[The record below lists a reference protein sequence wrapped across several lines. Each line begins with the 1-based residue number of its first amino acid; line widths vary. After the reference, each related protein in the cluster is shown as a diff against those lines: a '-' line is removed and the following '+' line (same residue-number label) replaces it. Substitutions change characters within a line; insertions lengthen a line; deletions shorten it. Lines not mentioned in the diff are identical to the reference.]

1 MRASPA
7 ATDSSDAGLRAPAVL
22 KFGGSSFRTLAS
34 YAQLAEDLSRRVE
47 EENTH
52 LVVVVSGQP
61 GETEQ
66 FRERLSQ
73 VNPHPED
80 ETVAGLL
87 TLADTV
93 GAQLLATALH
103 RRGRTAT
110 VLAGHQLGLTTD
122 SSFMWAR
129 LEHTDPEPLRTAVRD
144 NEVVVIPGGQAAD
157 KEGRPTWL
165 GKNSS
170 DLSAVAVAAAVGAAR
185 CEIHSDVD
193 GIYSCDPHLVSGSKL
208 LSQVSYNTAALM
220 SLYGAKVLHRRA
232 VRLAQRHKIEI
243 VCRYNRAPFPTGSV
257 IGTAGSTVAAVVLNQ
272 RSAALRYET
281 DDLADQAYK
290 VFHGANID
298 VVRLT
303 SGPLVAVTGGFVDLP
318 EFQRRHGLTPG
329 EYAGVPLTAV
339 RGSQVVTQL
348 AADEEDA
355 LHVAQRLHDHVNR
368 PGTDVG
374 PQAPLPELMELLEMQ
389 GA

>member
-1 MRASPA
+1 MTASPPA
-7 ATDSSDAGLRAPAVL
+7 ALHRPPAVL
-22 KFGGSSFRTLAS
+22 KFGGSSFRTLAA
-34 YAQLAEDLSRRVE
+34 YGQLAEALSRRIE
-47 EENTH
+47 EEDTR

-93 GAQLLATALH
+93 GAQLLVTALH
-103 RRGRTAT
+103 RAGRSAT

-122 SSFMWAR
+122 SAFMWAR
-129 LEHTDPEPLRTAVRD
+129 LEHTDPEPLRTAARD
-144 NEVVVIPGGQAAD
+144 HDVVVVPGGQAAD
-157 KEGRPTWL
+157 KQGRPTWL

-170 DLSAVAVAAAVGAAR
+170 DLSAVAVAAAVGASR

-193 GIYSCDPHLVSGSKL
+193 GIYSSDPHLIAGARL
-208 LSQVSYNTAALM
+208 LPEVSYNTAALM

-232 VRLAQRHKIEI
+232 VRLAQRNRIEI
-243 VCRYNRAPFPTGSV
+243 VCRYNRAPFPAGSV
-257 IGTAGSTVAAVVLNQ
+257 IGTAGSSVAAVVLNQ

-281 DDLADQAYK
+281 DELADQAYT

-318 EFQRRHGLTPG
+318 EFQRRNGITPG
-329 EYAGVPLTAV
+329 EYAGVPVTAV
-339 RGSQVVTQL
+339 RGSQVATQL
-348 AADEEDA
+348 AVDEEDA
-355 LHVAQRLHDHVNR
+355 LHLTQRLHDYVNR
-368 PGTDVG
+368 PGADAD
-374 PQAPLPELMELLEMQ
+374 PNAPLLEMQ
-389 GA
+389 GV

>member
-1 MRASPA
+1 MTAEP
-7 ATDSSDAGLRAPAVL
+7 PVVL
-22 KFGGSSFRTLAS
+22 KFGGSSFRTLAA
-34 YAQLAEDLSRRVE
+34 YGQLAEALAQRVTDEGRR
-47 EENTH
+47 

-66 FRERLSQ
+66 FRDRLNQ
-73 VNPHPED
+73 INRHPED

-93 GAQLLATALH
+93 GAQLLSTALH
-103 RRGRTAT
+103 RAGRTST

-129 LEHTDPEPLRTAVRD
+129 LEHTDPMPLRRAVRD
-144 NEVVVIPGGQAAD
+144 HEVVVVPGGQAAD
-157 KEGRPTWL
+157 RKGRPTWL

-170 DLSAVAVAAAVGAAR
+170 DLSAVAVAAAVGSSR

-193 GIYSCDPHLVSGSKL
+193 GIYSSDPHLISGARL
-208 LSQVSYNTAALM
+208 LNQVSYNTAALM

-232 VRLAQRHKIEI
+232 VRLAQRNRIEI
-243 VCRYNRAPFPTGSV
+243 VCRYNRPPFPTGSV

-272 RSAALRYET
+272 RSSALRYDSDE
-281 DDLADQAYK
+281 LADKAYT
-290 VFHGANID
+290 VFHAENID
-298 VVRLT
+298 AVRLN
-303 SGPLVAVTGGFVDLP
+303 SGPLVAITGGFVDLP

-329 EYAGVPLTAV
+329 EYAGLPVTAV
-339 RGSQVVTQL
+339 RGSKVVTHL

-355 LHVAQRLHDHVNR
+355 LHLAQRLHDHANR
-368 PGTDVG
+368 PGEADLD
-374 PQAPLPELMELLEMQ
+374 QDLPELQ
-389 GA
+389 TVGV

>member
-1 MRASPA
+1 MTTGAPA
-7 ATDSSDAGLRAPAVL
+7 AHVKPPVVL
-22 KFGGSSFRTLAS
+22 KFGGSSFRTLAA
-34 YAQLAEDLSRRVE
+34 YGQLAEALSRRVQ
-47 EENTH
+47 EENVR

-73 VNPHPED
+73 VNSHPED

-103 RRGRTAT
+103 RAGRSAA

-122 SSFMWAR
+122 SAFMWAR
-129 LEHTDPEPLRTAVRD
+129 LEHTDPEPLRTALRE
-144 NEVVVIPGGQAAD
+144 NEVVVVPGGQAAD

-170 DLSAVAVAAAVGAAR
+170 DLSAVAVAAAVGAPR
-185 CEIHSDVD
+185 CEVHSDVD
-193 GIYSCDPHLVSGSKL
+193 GIYSCDPHLITGAQL
-208 LSQVSYNTAALM
+208 LGEVSYNTAALM

-232 VRLAQRHKIEI
+232 VRLAQRNKIEI
-243 VCRYNRAPFPTGSV
+243 VCRYNRDPFTIGSV
-257 IGTAGSTVAAVVLNQ
+257 IGSAGSSVAAVVLNQ
-272 RSAALRYET
+272 RSAALRYES
-281 DDLADQAYK
+281 DELADQAYA

-303 SGPLVAVTGGFVDLP
+303 SGPLVAITGGFVDLP
-318 EFQRRHGLTPG
+318 EFQRRNGITPG
-329 EYAGVPLTAV
+329 EYAGVPVTAV
-339 RGSQVVTQL
+339 RGSQVATQL
-348 AADEEDA
+348 ARDEEDA
-355 LHVAQRLHDHVNR
+355 LHLSQRLHDYVNR
-368 PGTDVG
+368 PSAD
-374 PQAPLPELMELLEMQ
+374 PNAPLLEMQ
-389 GA
+389 GV

>member
-1 MRASPA
+1 MTAGAPA
-7 ATDSSDAGLRAPAVL
+7 AQVKPPVVL
-22 KFGGSSFRTLAS
+22 KFGGSSFRTLAA
-34 YAQLAEDLSRRVE
+34 YGQLAEALSRRVE
-47 EENTH
+47 AENAR

-73 VNPHPED
+73 VNAHPED

-103 RRGRTAT
+103 RTGRSAT

-122 SSFMWAR
+122 SAFMWAR
-129 LEHTDPEPLRTAVRD
+129 LEHTDPEPLRTALSE
-144 NEVVVIPGGQAAD
+144 NEVVVVPGGQAAD

-185 CEIHSDVD
+185 CEVHSDVD
-193 GIYSCDPHLVSGSKL
+193 GIYSSDPHLITGAQL
-208 LSQVSYNTAALM
+208 LGQVSYNTAALM
-220 SLYGAKVLHRRA
+220 SLYGAKVLHRRS
-232 VRLAQRHKIEI
+232 VRLAQRHGIEI
-243 VCRYNRAPFPTGSV
+243 MCRYNRDPFTIGTV
-257 IGTAGSTVAAVVLNQ
+257 IGAAGSTVAAVVLNQ
-272 RSAALRYET
+272 RSAALRYAT
-281 DDLADQAYK
+281 DEFADQAYAA
-290 VFHGANID
+290 FHGANID

-318 EFQRRHGLTPG
+318 EFQRRNGITPG
-329 EYAGVPLTAV
+329 EYAGVPVSAI
-339 RGSQVVTQL
+339 RGSEVVTQL
-348 AADEEDA
+348 ARDEEDA
-355 LHVAQRLHDHVNR
+355 LHLSQRLHDHVNR
-368 PGTDVG
+368 PSAD
-374 PQAPLPELMELLEMQ
+374 PHAPLLEMQ
-389 GA
+389 GV

>member
-1 MRASPA
+1 MTPPQPA
-7 ATDSSDAGLRAPAVL
+7 QQPPAVL
-22 KFGGSSFRTLAS
+22 KFGGSSFQTLAA
-34 YAQLAEDLSRRVE
+34 YGQLAESLAERVE
-47 EENTH
+47 KENTR

-66 FRERLSQ
+66 FRDRLSK

-103 RRGRTAT
+103 RTGRTST

-129 LEHTDPEPLRTAVRD
+129 LEQTDPEPLRAALAE
-144 NEVVVIPGGQAAD
+144 NEVVVVPGGQAAD

-170 DLSAVAVAAAVGAAR
+170 DLSAVAVAAAVGSPA

-193 GIYSCDPHLVSGSKL
+193 GIYSCDPHLITGARL
-208 LSQVSYNTAALM
+208 LDEVSYNTAALM

-232 VRLAQRHKIEI
+232 VRLAQRHRIEI
-243 VCRYNRAPFPTGSV
+243 VCRYNRPPFPAGSV
-257 IGTAGSTVAAVVLNQ
+257 IGNAGSSVAAVVLN
-272 RSAALRYET
+272 RSSAALRYDTEE
-281 DDLADQAYK
+281 LADRAYT
-290 VFHGANID
+290 VFHAANID

-318 EFQRRHGLTPG
+318 EFQRRNGLVPG
-329 EYAGVPLTAV
+329 EYAGVPVTAV
-339 RGSQVVTQL
+339 RGSHVVTQL
-348 AADEEDA
+348 ADCEEDA
-355 LHVAQRLHDHVNR
+355 LHLSQRLHDHVNR
-368 PGTDVG
+368 PGAGAD
-374 PQAPLPELMELLEMQ
+374 PNAPLLELQ
-389 GA
+389 GV

>member
-1 MRASPA
+1 MTPPHPA
-7 ATDSSDAGLRAPAVL
+7 QQPPAVL
-22 KFGGSSFRTLAS
+22 KFGGSSFQTLAA
-34 YAQLAEDLSRRVE
+34 YGQLAESLAERVE
-47 EENTH
+47 KENTR

-66 FRERLSQ
+66 FRDRLSK

-103 RRGRTAT
+103 RTGRTAT

-122 SSFMWAR
+122 SAFMWAR
-129 LEHTDPEPLRTAVRD
+129 LEQTDPEPLRAALAE
-144 NEVVVIPGGQAAD
+144 NEVVVVPGGQAAD

-170 DLSAVAVAAAVGAAR
+170 DLSAVAVAAAVGSST

-193 GIYSCDPHLVSGSKL
+193 GIYSCDPHLITGARL
-208 LSQVSYNTAALM
+208 LDEVSYNTAALM

-232 VRLAQRHKIEI
+232 VRLAQRHRIEI
-243 VCRYNRAPFPTGSV
+243 VCRYNRPPFPAGSV
-257 IGTAGSTVAAVVLNQ
+257 IGNAGSSVAAVVLN
-272 RSAALRYET
+272 RSSAALRYDTEE
-281 DDLADQAYK
+281 LADRAYT

-318 EFQRRHGLTPG
+318 EFQRRNGLVPG
-329 EYAGVPLTAV
+329 EYAGVPVTAV
-339 RGSQVVTQL
+339 RGSHVVTQL
-348 AADEEDA
+348 ADGEEDA
-355 LHVAQRLHDHVNR
+355 LHLTQRLHDHVNR
-368 PGTDVG
+368 PGAGAD
-374 PQAPLPELMELLEMQ
+374 PNAPLLELQ
-389 GA
+389 GV

>member
-1 MRASPA
+1 M
-7 ATDSSDAGLRAPAVL
+7 
-22 KFGGSSFRTLAS
+22 KFGGSSFRTLAA
-34 YAQLAEDLSRRVE
+34 YGQLAEALSRRVE
-47 EENTH
+47 QENTR

-73 VNPHPED
+73 VNAHPED

-103 RRGRTAT
+103 RTGRSAT

-122 SSFMWAR
+122 SAFMWAR
-129 LEHTDPEPLRTAVRD
+129 LEHTDPAPLRAALSE
-144 NEVVVIPGGQAAD
+144 NEVVVVPGGQAAD

-185 CEIHSDVD
+185 CEVHSDVD
-193 GIYSCDPHLVSGSKL
+193 GIYSSDPHLITGAQL
-208 LSQVSYNTAALM
+208 LHQVSYNTASLM
-220 SLYGAKVLHRRA
+220 SLYGAKVLHRRS
-232 VRLAQRHKIEI
+232 VRLAQRHGIEI
-243 VCRYNRAPFPTGSV
+243 VCRYNRDPFTIGTV
-257 IGTAGSTVAAVVLNQ
+257 IGAAGSTVAAVVLNQ
-272 RSAALRYET
+272 RSAALRYAT
-281 DDLADQAYK
+281 DEFADQAYAA
-290 VFHGANID
+290 FHGANID

-318 EFQRRHGLTPG
+318 EFQRRQGITPG
-329 EYAGVPLTAV
+329 EYAGVPVSAI
-339 RGSQVVTQL
+339 RGSEVVTQL
-348 AADEEDA
+348 ARDEEDA
-355 LHVAQRLHDHVNR
+355 LHLSQRLHDHVNR
-368 PGTDVG
+368 PSAD
-374 PQAPLPELMELLEMQ
+374 PNAPLLEMQ
-389 GA
+389 GV

>member
-1 MRASPA
+1 MTAGAPA
-7 ATDSSDAGLRAPAVL
+7 AYVKPPVVL
-22 KFGGSSFRTLAS
+22 KFGGSSFRTLAA
-34 YAQLAEDLSRRVE
+34 YGQLAEALSRRVQE
-47 EENTH
+47 EKTR

-73 VNPHPED
+73 VNSHPED

-103 RRGRTAT
+103 RAGRSAA

-122 SSFMWAR
+122 SAFMWAR
-129 LEHTDPEPLRTAVRD
+129 LEHTDPEPLRTALRE
-144 NEVVVIPGGQAAD
+144 NEVVVVPGGQAAD

-170 DLSAVAVAAAVGAAR
+170 DLSAVAVAAAVGAPR
-185 CEIHSDVD
+185 CEVHSDVD
-193 GIYSCDPHLVSGSKL
+193 GIYSSDPHLITGAQL
-208 LSQVSYNTAALM
+208 LGQVSYNTAALM

-232 VRLAQRHKIEI
+232 VRLAQRNKIEI
-243 VCRYNRAPFPTGSV
+243 VCRYNRDPFTIGSV
-257 IGTAGSTVAAVVLNQ
+257 IGSAGSSVAAVVLNQ
-272 RSAALRYET
+272 RSAALRYES
-281 DDLADQAYK
+281 DELADQAYA

-303 SGPLVAVTGGFVDLP
+303 LGPLVAITGGFVDLP
-318 EFQRRHGLTPG
+318 EFQRRNGITPG
-329 EYAGVPLTAV
+329 EYAGVPVTAV
-339 RGSQVVTQL
+339 RGSQVATQL
-348 AADEEDA
+348 ARDEEDA
-355 LHVAQRLHDHVNR
+355 LHLSQRLHDYVNR
-368 PGTDVG
+368 PSAD
-374 PQAPLPELMELLEMQ
+374 PNAPLLEMQ
-389 GA
+389 GV

>member
-1 MRASPA
+1 M
-7 ATDSSDAGLRAPAVL
+7 TDTPPTGAGVPPAVL
-22 KFGGSSFRTLAS
+22 KFGGSSFRTLAA
-34 YAQLAEDLSRRVE
+34 YQQLAEALSRRIE
-47 EENTH
+47 EEGAR

-103 RRGRTAT
+103 RTGRSAT

-122 SSFMWAR
+122 SAFMWAR

-144 NEVVVIPGGQAAD
+144 HDVVVVPGGQAAD

-170 DLSAVAVAAAVGAAR
+170 DLSAVAVAAAVGSPR

-193 GIYSCDPHLVSGSKL
+193 GIYSSDPHLITGARL
-208 LSQVSYNTAALM
+208 LTEVSYNTAALM

-232 VRLAQRHKIEI
+232 VRLAQRNRIEI
-243 VCRYNRAPFPTGSV
+243 VCRYNRPPFPAGSV
-257 IGTAGSTVAAVVLNQ
+257 IGNAGSSVAAVVLNQ
-272 RSAALRYET
+272 RSAALRYATEE
-281 DDLADQAYK
+281 LADRAYT

-318 EFQRRHGLTPG
+318 EFQRRNGVEPG
-329 EYAGVPLTAV
+329 EYAGIPVSAV
-339 RGSQVVTQL
+339 RGSQVATQL
-348 AADEEDA
+348 ATDEEDA
-355 LHVAQRLHDHVNR
+355 LHLTQRLHDHVNR
-368 PGTDVG
+368 PGAELD
-374 PQAPLPELMELLEMQ
+374 PDAPLFEMQ
-389 GA
+389 GV

>member
-1 MRASPA
+1 MTETPPTGAQQP
-7 ATDSSDAGLRAPAVL
+7 PAVL
-22 KFGGSSFRTLAS
+22 KFGGSSFRTLAA
-34 YAQLAEDLSRRVE
+34 YQHLAEALSRRVE
-47 EENTH
+47 EEGTR

-103 RRGRTAT
+103 RTGRTAT

-122 SSFMWAR
+122 SAFMWAR

-144 NEVVVIPGGQAAD
+144 HEVVVVPGGQAAD
-157 KEGRPTWL
+157 REGRPTWL

-170 DLSAVAVAAAVGAAR
+170 DLSAVAVAAAVGARA

-193 GIYSCDPHLVSGSKL
+193 GIYSSDPHLITGARL
-208 LSQVSYNTAALM
+208 LGEVSYNTAALM

-232 VRLAQRHKIEI
+232 VRLAQRNRIEI
-243 VCRYNRAPFPTGSV
+243 VCRYNRPPFPRGSV
-257 IGTAGSTVAAVVLNQ
+257 IGTAGSSVAAVVLNQ
-272 RSAALRYET
+272 RSTALRYATEE
-281 DDLADQAYK
+281 LADRAYT

-318 EFQRRHGLTPG
+318 EFQRRNGLTPG
-329 EYAGVPLTAV
+329 EYAGIPVTAV
-339 RGSQVVTQL
+339 RGSQVATRL
-348 AADEEDA
+348 AVDEEDA
-355 LHVAQRLHDHVNR
+355 LHLTQRLHDHVNR
-368 PGTDVG
+368 PGADLS
-374 PQAPLPELMELLEMQ
+374 PDAPLLEMQ
-389 GA
+389 GV